1 MTARDKIGELG
12 RFRTTRNRV
21 LGLVGVRPD
30 GSQYEIARNR
40 YSKSELAGACFSPDG
55 NILFVNIQYPGKTI
69 AITGDWKKTGFLL

>member
-1 MTARDKIGELG
+1 VKT
-12 RFRTTRNRV
+12 
-21 LGLVGVRPD
+21 
-30 GSQYEIARNR
+30 RNR